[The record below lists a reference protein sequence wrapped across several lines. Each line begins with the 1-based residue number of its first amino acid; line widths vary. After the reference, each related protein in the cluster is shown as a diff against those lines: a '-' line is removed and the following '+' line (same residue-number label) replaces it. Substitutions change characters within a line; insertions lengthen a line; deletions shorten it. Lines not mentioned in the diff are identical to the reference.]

1 MQPNDP
7 NVPLPTAPAYPPTV
21 NDILAASLHRTRVK
35 LSIGTF
41 VLFSEFFHVSNN
53 LKCMPD
59 QRPTDVR
66 CTQQDDYASIL
77 YKHQIIAQA
86 ASAAAPIADAP
97 PWLHPALQQLRREI
111 RDDIRYEL
119 TPIRAQI
126 RRCINWGRGDGSVVA
141 FDIVPFADGSDP
153 TQEPHKLD
161 PLHSFAIINNLE
173 GPKIIN
179 YLNGYGI
186 PLPQGAHPLETNQLR
201 KDALRMAVC
210 SP

>member
-1 MQPNDP
+1 
-7 NVPLPTAPAYPPTV
+7 
-21 NDILAASLHRTRVK
+21 
-35 LSIGTF
+35 
-41 VLFSEFFHVSNN
+41 
-53 LKCMPD
+53 
-59 QRPTDVR
+59 VR

-77 YKHQIIAQA
+77 YKHQITAQA

-97 PWLHPALQQLRREI
+97 PWLHPALQQLRQEI
-111 RDDIRYEL
+111 RDDIRNEIRNEL
-119 TPIRAQI
+119 VPIRAQLK
-126 RRCINWGRGDGSVVA
+126 RRINWGRGDGGVVA

-153 TQEPHKLD
+153 TQEPHELD

-173 GPKIIN
+173 GPEIIN

-210 SP
+210 GPS